1 MHRPGIHS
9 LHLHPGRAPCPA
21 ASPVPLLGSRKR
33 RGGRD
38 RAPGVARPQWPRGRN
53 GPGCVPS
60 AELPGVIFP
69 GRAPRRCGGQA
80 PAGWAGVGTLVHM
93 QMCSV
98 DPLNLQLPGRG
109 GRAERWDFC
118 WPRGNAEGVLS
129 CIHHSANKRLLSTG
143 LSSGPPHPLGRAPE
157 VPAWPAL
164 PARPVSDL
172 AASCPVMPLPWPL
185 WPSCSSS
192 PAPRPGPFSPPLHSA
207 LSI

>member
-1 MHRPGIHS
+1 MEREGEEGTERQESSGPSG
-9 LHLHPGRAPCPA
+9 LEDGTGLAACPPQS
-21 ASPVPLLGSRKR
+21 SPVSSSREGPLDG
-33 RGGRD
+33 GGR
-38 RAPGVARPQWPRGRN
+38 
-53 GPGCVPS
+53 
-60 AELPGVIFP
+60 
-69 GRAPRRCGGQA
+69 A
-80 PAGWAGVGTLVHM
+80 PAGWAGVGALVHM
-93 QMCSV
+93 QTCSV

-109 GRAERWDFC
+109 GWAERWDFC

-129 CIHHSANKRLLSTG
+129 CIHHSPNKRLLNAG

-164 PARPVSDL
+164 PASPVSDL

-185 WPSCSSS
+185 WPSCSLS